1 MKAITV
7 FTIVLLFAVTAS
19 AQQTIPELKIQIPQL
34 KKLDVNAPFIVA
46 PKAVGQ
52 SSSYGEVYNLQPD
65 NMPCLV
71 PIATATSP
79 MPVAITPLPEA
90 MPNAVPGFK
99 VKPSPFKTPFLLQ
112 KNKNS
117 GTTP

>member
-1 MKAITV
+1 MKAISL
-7 FTIVLLFAVTAS
+7 FTIAVLFVNSAS

-34 KKLDVNAPFIVA
+34 KKLEINAPFLVA
-46 PKAVGQ
+46 PKVAEQ
-52 SSSYGEVYNLQPD
+52 SSYGEVYNLQLD

-71 PIATATSP
+71 PNATATSP

-90 MPNAVPGFK
+90 MPNAIPSFK
-99 VKPSPFKTPFLLQ
+99 IKPSPFKTPFLLQ
-112 KNKNS
+112 RKKDY